1 MCRLLH
7 NALLF
12 LFAVLPTGVLA
23 QGGIDFHPIAGQTYV
38 IMNAETGE
46 FLYRYSGLSGKYP
59 FMTKSDES
67 SMKDGNTF
75 SDLKTLADKNKFD
88 LSALLWGIQPSAAM
102 DFSYYIYNKEG
113 GKKYYLTT
121 SQNGFYYY
129 YNLTATDS
137 TKEYPFYFIRSEFNR
152 DGYKVSTDAGFS
164 KGLWYCTYSS
174 SGTNSYYL
182 YDTHSDGLSMTKVS
196 GISEGDPKYDL
207 GSFCFFT
214 YDDLWNKY
222 IKIKNDTVNGHCLAG
237 GGILPYVKEAT
248 NHNKATGTDFYYV
261 ISALRSFAQAH
272 RFKPLFGNRQR
283 GLDRDTLL
291 TQYLPSSCVIKSRRF
306 NTYLAR
312 KRNGSLYLSKS
323 IDKDC
328 VWSFVS
334 TVDTAGNDRYALMS
348 MSNQNNTTSIPYLT
362 IGRADPTHAWINIAA
377 ASDCDPKY
385 CSLVSYNDSAK
396 LISFYPGTV
405 AVPTTNNGYGQYE
418 ETIKTSSTDASNFID
433 DLPVDW
439 VTCSDW
445 KIVKYDDVNNEHVAL
460 TDDQLRVLADTVK
473 TNPRPFFRIENVAYS
488 IQNWGA
494 GWLADVDHRD
504 EITSNHFLATGLD
517 DDTPLITDKNNN
529 KNTNMPLIDIV
540 STTESKAWAPNL
552 WRLELVRKG
561 TGNGKDFPIGVVSNT
576 SHNLYQIK
584 NANSGK
590 YICVPDGY
598 LQSDTTYQTKYFTLK
613 KNPTIA
619 QKAYFWLED
628 LGEGQYALALRDPVK
643 NTNLNYSDN
652 AVGYAI
658 IKDYYKLKL
667 TDKSGTKSDVEIGPY
682 TAGLYFWKE
691 KPAVNSRGAFSFEQ
705 AFTLEAFTGDNDD
718 TGKEAPTYRYV
729 TAYYPFAVK
738 LLKDKN
744 ADKNTGIFKAVWADA
759 NEQKVRFSEL
769 DYLPKNTGG
778 IVFYP
783 YDNAISE
790 VVTFEL
796 NPDTTK
802 AQNTK
807 DNVLTGVTEAEDKWF
822 SKTQDAIDGEYPKSG
837 DDRFNYLVFSSW
849 KYTSSSDATGS
860 GTTLGLFHPLD
871 AYPMTNRCYID
882 LTTAANAN
890 CKTYLNNQNPSPA
903 KGSLI
908 PFSFDDI
915 VPDNT
920 PTSIARIPET
930 VRNDGAWYDLQGRRT
945 WFPTHGI
952 YIHNGKKILIR

>member
-1 MCRLLH
+1 M
-7 NALLF
+7 
-12 LFAVLPTGVLA
+12 
-23 QGGIDFHPIAGQTYV
+23 
-38 IMNAETGE
+38 
-46 FLYRYSGLSGKYP
+46 LS
-59 FMTKSDES
+59 
-67 SMKDGNTF
+67 
-75 SDLKTLADKNKFD
+75 
-88 LSALLWGIQPSAAM
+88 W
-102 DFSYYIYNKEG
+102 
-113 GKKYYLTT
+113 
-121 SQNGFYYY
+121 
-129 YNLTATDS
+129 
-137 TKEYPFYFIRSEFNR
+137 
-152 DGYKVSTDAGFS
+152 
-164 KGLWYCTYSS
+164 
-174 SGTNSYYL
+174 
-182 YDTHSDGLSMTKVS
+182 
-196 GISEGDPKYDL
+196 
-207 GSFCFFT
+207 
-214 YDDLWNKY
+214 
-222 IKIKNDTVNGHCLAG
+222 

-248 NHNKATGTDFYYV
+248 NHNKAIGTDFYNV

-348 MSNQNNTTSIPYLT
+348 MSNQGNTTSIPYLT
-362 IGRADPTHAWINIAA
+362 IGKADSTHAWINIAA

-405 AVPTTNNGYGQYE
+405 DVPSTNNGYGQYE

-439 VTCSDW
+439 VTNADW
-445 KIVKYDDVNNEHVAL
+445 KIVKYDDANNEHVAL

-504 EITSNHFLATGLD
+504 EITSNHFLATGLY
-517 DDTPLITDKNNN
+517 DDTPLITNKTTG

-613 KNPTIA
+613 KNPTTA

-643 NTNLNYSDN
+643 NTNLNYSDGD

-682 TAGLYFWKE
+682 TAGLYYWKE
-691 KPAVNSRGAFSFEQ
+691 KPAANSRGAFSFEQ

-738 LLKDKN
+738 LVKDKN

-822 SKTQDAIDGEYPKSG
+822 SKTQDAIDGKYPASD
-837 DDRFNYLVFSSW
+837 DDRYKYLVFSSW
-849 KYTSSSDATGS
+849 KYKDSSDNTGS
-860 GTTLGLFHPLD
+860 GTRLGLFHPLD

-882 LTTAANAN
+882 LTTAANAA
-890 CKTYLNNQNPSPA
+890 CKTYLTNSNPNPA

-915 VPDNT
+915 VPDTT